1 MLSIFTY
8 ISNSL
13 GKSIIQR
20 KIISACDSQLIVSD
34 SFQPYGLQPARLLH
48 SWNSPSKNTGVGCH
62 SLLQGIFLARGL
74 NPGLP
79 YCRQI
84 LYHMNHQGSPSVP
97 ITNST
102 NSSAFYTMPY
112 SRVQHQLG
120 TFCIQVPMFKV
131 QFRNFLAMTLGKLH
145 SQLFA
150 AGSSSDDDNSKV

>member
-1 MLSIFTY
+1 MKVSKVAQLCPTFCDPMGYSLPGSSLHGILQARVLEWVAISFSRGSSQPRDRTQVSSIPGRCFH
-8 ISNSL
+8 
-13 GKSIIQR
+13 
-20 KIISACDSQLIVSD
+20 
-34 SFQPYGLQPARLLH
+34 GLQLSRLLCP
-48 SWNSPSKNTGVGCH
+48 WNSPSKNTGVGCH

-112 SRVQHQLG
+112 SRV
-120 TFCIQVPMFKV
+120 
-131 QFRNFLAMTLGKLH
+131 
-145 SQLFA
+145 
-150 AGSSSDDDNSKV
+150 